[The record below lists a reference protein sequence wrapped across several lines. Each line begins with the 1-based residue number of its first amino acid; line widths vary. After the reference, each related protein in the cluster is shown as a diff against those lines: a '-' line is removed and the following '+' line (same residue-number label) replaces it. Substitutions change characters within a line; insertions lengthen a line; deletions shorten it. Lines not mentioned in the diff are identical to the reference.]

1 MRLAVV
7 GANGRTG
14 IKVVEQAL
22 GRGHH
27 VTAVARRPEQ
37 IRLRNERLTTAT
49 ADALD
54 APALVRGLAGA
65 TAVISTLGV
74 GTSRAPT
81 RLYSQGVA
89 NVLAAMRGHRIRSLA
104 VVSAAPV
111 GPRAEQPFLERRV
124 AMPILDRLFGATYE
138 DMRRM
143 ERELGESHVDWVALR
158 PPRLVDKQAIGRYRI
173 DPVRPLPKAR
183 TLTCSDLATAL
194 LDSLDR
200 VELRGLAAYVAN

>member
-1 MRLAVV
+1 MRLAVI

-14 IKVVEQAL
+14 TRVVEQAL
-22 GRGHH
+22 SRGHH
-27 VTAVARRPEQ
+27 VAAVARRPER
-37 IRLRNERLTTAT
+37 IRLRNERLTTAN

-54 APALVRGLAGA
+54 APALLRSLAGA

-81 RLYSQGVA
+81 RLYSQGIA
-89 NVLAAMRGHRIRSLA
+89 NVLAAMRDHRIRSLA

-111 GPRAEQPFLERRV
+111 GPRAQQPFLERRV
-124 AMPILDRLFGATYE
+124 AMPILERLFGSTYE

-143 ERELGESHVDWVALR
+143 EAELGESDVGWVALR
-158 PPRLVDKQAIGRYRI
+158 PPRLVDRDATGHYRL
-173 DPVRPLPKAR
+173 DTAKPLPKAR
-183 TLTCSDLATAL
+183 TMTYADLATAL

-200 VELRGLAAYVAN
+200 PELRGAAAYVAN